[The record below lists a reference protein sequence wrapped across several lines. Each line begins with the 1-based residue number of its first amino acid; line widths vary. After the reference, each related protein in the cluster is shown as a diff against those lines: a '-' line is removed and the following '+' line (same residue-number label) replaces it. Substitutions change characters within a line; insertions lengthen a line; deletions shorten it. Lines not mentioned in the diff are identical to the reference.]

1 MVLPQIIANIIVCIL
16 IPCLTQSCER
26 QKNSRF
32 AFQFL
37 DKGIDFKIVE
47 KKKKKGVVASP

>member
-47 KKKKKGVVASP
+47 KKKKGVVASP